1 MSRISARCVRRL
13 STRSAW
19 SLSVAALV
27 AAGLWTAP
35 PLHAAQPDNAQ
46 PVVGR
51 HGMVASSS
59 PIASQVG
66 VDIMKKGGNAIDAA
80 VAVGFAE
87 AVTHPFAGNL
97 GGGGFMVIH
106 LADGR
111 DTTIDYREVAP
122 GKASRDMYLDANG
135 NPTDQ
140 SRVGPLAVGV
150 PGSVAGL
157 AYAERKYGKLKL
169 ADVIAPAIALAE
181 HGFVLNEAEAA
192 SMARAR
198 PLFEKWPATAKIFL
212 KDGQPY
218 QAGDRLVQTDL
229 ARTLRLIAAKGPDAF
244 YRGPIADQI
253 AAEMQAHGGLITKAD
268 LAAYKPVERKPITGT
283 YRGYRI
289 VSMPPASSGG
299 IAIVELLN
307 ILEGLPIAKD
317 GFNTPA
323 TIHLMA
329 EAEKRV
335 YADRSKWLGDT
346 AFFHVPEVGLES
358 KRYAA
363 KLRAEIGPRA
373 TPATEIQP
381 GQPALHESRQT
392 THYSVVA
399 PDGSAVSTTTTLNGG
414 YGNGEVVAGAGF
426 LLNNEM
432 DDFSAK
438 PGSPN
443 MFGLIGGVAN
453 AIEPGKRMLSS
464 MSPTIVTKNGKVFLV
479 VGSPGGSYIITAV
492 LQVIM
497 NVIDHGMNIQQA
509 VDAPRFHDQWLPDYI
524 RIERRGFPPALVS
537 ALEGMGYQVK
547 EEGDMG
553 DVEAVMID
561 PRTGTLYGAADP
573 RAGGKAVGY

>member
-1 MSRISARCVRRL
+1 MKRRSFSPVHL
-13 STRSAW
+13 LAAVATA
-19 SLSVAALV
+19 SL
-27 AAGLWTAP
+27 LWAAP
-35 PLHAAQPDNAQ
+35 PVRAAQPDHAE
-46 PVVGR
+46 PVAAR

-66 VDIMKKGGNAIDAA
+66 VDIMRKGGNAVDAA

-122 GKASRDMYLDANG
+122 GKATRDMYLDAHG

-181 HGFVLNEAEAA
+181 HGFILNEAEAA
-192 SMARAR
+192 SMARAKV
-198 PLFEKWPATAKIFL
+198 LFEKWPATAKIFL

-218 QAGDRLVQTDL
+218 RAGDRFVQTDL
-229 ARTLRLIAAKGPDAF
+229 ARSLRLIAEQGPDAF
-244 YRGPIADQI
+244 YHGHIADQI
-253 AAEMQAHGGLITKAD
+253 VAEEQAHGGLITKAD

-283 YRGYRI
+283 YRGYGI
-289 VSMPPASSGG
+289 VSMPPSSSGG

-307 ILEGLPIAKD
+307 ILEGFPIAKD
-317 GFNTPA
+317 GFNTPE

-346 AFFHVPEVGLES
+346 AFFHVPEAGLES
-358 KRYAA
+358 KKYAA
-363 KLRAEIGPRA
+363 TLRAQIGPRA
-373 TPATEIQP
+373 TPATAIQP
-381 GQPALHESRQT
+381 GQPALHESKQT

-438 PGSPN
+438 PGAPN
-443 MFGLIGGVAN
+443 MFGLIGGTAN

-497 NVIDHGMNIQQA
+497 NVVDHGMNIQQA

-524 RIERRGFPPALVS
+524 RIERQGFPPDVVA
-537 ALEGMGYQVK
+537 ALEKMGHQVK
-547 EEGDMG
+547 AEANMG

-561 PRTGTLYGAADP
+561 PRTGMLYGASDP
-573 RAGGKAVGY
+573 RGGGKAVGY